1 MMRTWV
7 GLLLALGV
15 SGAAMAQTPPPGPAV
30 PPAAGAAAVAP
41 AANPY
46 SATVPVAGTSDAQRS
61 AAIAAALTVV
71 LQGISPGFSPDAG
84 MLANAAGYV
93 RDYRYRRAA
102 SGVGLE
108 LQVDFD
114 PAAVGRMLAR
124 PGGGGAATAAA
135 AAPAAAS
142 SASAAVPGSG
152 TAPSQAVASSGT
164 GTLWVG
170 GIDSSHAFASV
181 LALLRGDPQLK
192 NVVPVAAS
200 GAGVMLQ
207 VDYSQPLAAV
217 VAALATP
224 NGHLTPSPQPHPGA
238 DAALQWTP

>member
-1 MMRTWV
+1 MMRTWM
-7 GLLLALGV
+7 GLLLAVGV
-15 SGAAMAQTPPPGPAV
+15 SAVAVAQTPSPA
-30 PPAAGAAAVAP
+30 PPAPPAAVAP

-71 LQGISPGFSPDAG
+71 LQGVAPGFSPDAD
-84 MLANAAGYV
+84 MLANASGYV

-102 SGVGLE
+102 TGAGLE

-114 PAAVGRMLAR
+114 PSAVGRMVAHS
-124 PGGGGAATAAA
+124 GGSGGAATAAVPPA
-135 AAPAAAS
+135 AGASTGAAPAA
-142 SASAAVPGSG
+142 G
-152 TAPSQAVASSGT
+152 TVATAQVADDSGT
-164 GTLWVG
+164 GTLWVD

-207 VDYSQPLAAV
+207 VDYSQPLATV
-217 VAALATP
+217 VTALETP
-224 NGHLTPSPQPHPGA
+224 DGHLAPSPQPHPGA
-238 DAALQWTP
+238 DVALQWTP